1 MDNKDHPK
9 TDELRSKAEAKL
21 SESRTLPKDLTL
33 DKAKV
38 LMHELEVHQLELE
51 MQNQELRETQHRLEE
66 LRDEYTDLFDFAP
79 VGYLVVD
86 KKGVIKNI
94 NLTACILLGLER
106 FLLIGKPLSA
116 YMSSGQS
123 IKLFLNL
130 NEAFKTGNLPSFE
143 LIMKDKKD
151 RTFKALLQGTIPN
164 YSKMSDTCR
173 ISLQDVTELKAAAA
187 IKKQH
192 DELQLEKEKIQ
203 RYLDLAPVV
212 FLLIDSDHNVKMINQ
227 KGCELLGYKR
237 VEMLGENW
245 FKNFVIDDGHNIAD
259 DPTDESFQNNKLLLK
274 PYVENFVKCKNGE
287 KRLMGWTNI
296 ALLDNSGNQIGTL
309 SSGEDITQR
318 KKLEATRQRY
328 MEELETMVG
337 ERTKELSDALE
348 NEKQISEMKSS
359 FVSIA
364 SHELRTPITIVM
376 SSIILIEKYGALGQF
391 EKQIKHVNQ
400 IKSSITH
407 FISILD
413 DFLSLDKLE
422 KGIVRV
428 NKESFDLPNFI
439 DFTIEEMEVM
449 LKEGQKIS
457 YTHSGQRN
465 MTLDK
470 KIFRNILLNLLSN
483 AIKYSE
489 KDIELTTIEDN
500 GTLTLKIKDQG
511 IGIPEEDSQFLF
523 KRFFRAK
530 NAEDIPGTG
539 LGLSIVERYLDLLQG
554 SIEFTSQENIG
565 STFTV
570 QL

>member
-21 SESRTLPKDLTL
+21 RQSSTLSKDLTL
-33 DKAKV
+33 EKAKV

-66 LRDEYTDLFDFAP
+66 LRDQYTDLFDFAP

-94 NLTACILLGLER
+94 NLTACTLLGLER
-106 FLLIGKPLSA
+106 SLLIGKPLSA

-130 NEAFKTGNLPSFE
+130 NEAFKNGNLPSFE
-143 LIMKDKKD
+143 LTMKDRKN
-151 RTFKALLQGTIPN
+151 RTFTGLLQGTIPN
-164 YSKMSDTCR
+164 YSKSSDTCR
-173 ISLQDVTELKAAAA
+173 ISLQDITELKAAAA

-212 FLLIDSDHNVKMINQ
+212 FLLIDSDHNVQMINQ

-237 VEMLGENW
+237 VEILGENW
-245 FKNFVIDDGHNIAD
+245 FKNFVIGHDDTKV

-296 ALLDNSGNQIGTL
+296 ALLDNRGNQIGTL

-318 KKLEATRQRY
+318 KKEEVTKQRY

-364 SHELRTPITIVM
+364 SHELRTPITIVL

-391 EKQIKHVNQ
+391 EKQKKHFNRIKT
-400 IKSSITH
+400 SITH

-428 NKESFDLPNFI
+428 NKETFDLPDFI
-439 DFTIEEMEVM
+439 NFTIGEMEVM
-449 LKEGQKIS
+449 LKEDQKIS

-465 MTLDK
+465 TTQDK

-489 KDIELTTIEDN
+489 KDIELTTVENN
-500 GTLTLKIKDQG
+500 GSLTLKIKDQG

-539 LGLSIVERYLDLLQG
+539 LGLSIVERYLDLLKG
-554 SIEFTSQENIG
+554 SIEFTSQENKG

>member
-9 TDELRSKAEAKL
+9 NDELRSKAEAKL
-21 SESRTLPKDLTL
+21 RQSSTLSKDLTL
-33 DKAKV
+33 EKAKV

-66 LRDEYTDLFDFAP
+66 LRDQYTDLFDFAP

-94 NLTACILLGLER
+94 NLTACTLLGLER
-106 FLLIGKPLSA
+106 SLLIGKPLSA

-130 NEAFKTGNLPSFE
+130 NEAFKNGNLPSFE
-143 LIMKDKKD
+143 LIMKDRKNS
-151 RTFKALLQGTIPN
+151 TFTALLQGTIPN
-164 YSKMSDTCR
+164 YSKSSDTCR
-173 ISLQDVTELKAAAA
+173 ISLQDITELKAAAA

-212 FLLIDSDHNVKMINQ
+212 FLLIDSDHNVQMINQ

-237 VEMLGENW
+237 VEILGENW
-245 FKNFVIDDGHNIAD
+245 FKNFVIGHDDTKV

-296 ALLDNSGNQIGTL
+296 ALLDNRGNQIGTL

-318 KKLEATRQRY
+318 KKEEVTKQRY

-364 SHELRTPITIVM
+364 SHELRTPITIVL

-391 EKQIKHVNQ
+391 EKQKKHFNR

-428 NKESFDLPNFI
+428 NKETFDLPDFI
-439 DFTIEEMEVM
+439 NITIGEMEVM
-449 LKEGQKIS
+449 LKEDQKIS

-465 MTLDK
+465 TTQDK

-489 KDIELTTIEDN
+489 KDIELTTVENN
-500 GTLTLKIKDQG
+500 GSLTLKIKDQG

-539 LGLSIVERYLDLLQG
+539 LGLSIVERYLDLLKG
-554 SIEFTSQENIG
+554 SIEFTSQENKG

>member
-21 SESRTLPKDLTL
+21 RQSSTLPKDLTL

-66 LRDEYTDLFDFAP
+66 LRDQYTDLFDFAP

-94 NLTACILLGLER
+94 NLTACTLLGLER
-106 FLLIGKPLSA
+106 SLLIGKPLSA

-130 NEAFKTGNLPSFE
+130 NEAFKNGNLPSFE
-143 LIMKDKKD
+143 LTMKDRKN
-151 RTFKALLQGTIPN
+151 RTFTGLLQGTIPN
-164 YSKMSDTCR
+164 YSKSSDTCR
-173 ISLQDVTELKAAAA
+173 ISLQDITELKAAAA

-212 FLLIDSDHNVKMINQ
+212 FLLIDSDHNVQMINQ

-237 VEMLGENW
+237 VEILGINW
-245 FKNFVIDDGHNIAD
+245 FKNFIIGHDDTKV

-296 ALLDNSGNQIGTL
+296 ALLDNRGNQIGTL

-318 KKLEATRQRY
+318 KKEEVTKQRY

-364 SHELRTPITIVM
+364 SHELRTPITIVL

-391 EKQIKHVNQ
+391 EKQKKHFNRIKT
-400 IKSSITH
+400 SITH

-428 NKESFDLPNFI
+428 NKETFDLPDFI
-439 DFTIEEMEVM
+439 NFTIGEMEVM
-449 LKEGQKIS
+449 LKEDQKIS

-465 MTLDK
+465 TTQDK

-489 KDIELTTIEDN
+489 KDIELTTVENN
-500 GTLTLKIKDQG
+500 GSLTLKIKDQG

-539 LGLSIVERYLDLLQG
+539 LGLSIVERYLDLLKG
-554 SIEFTSQENIG
+554 SIEFTSQENKG

>member
-9 TDELRSKAEAKL
+9 TDELRGKAEAKL
-21 SESRTLPKDLTL
+21 RQSSTLPKDLTL

-66 LRDEYTDLFDFAP
+66 LRDQYTDLFDFAP

-94 NLTACILLGLER
+94 NLTACTLLGLER
-106 FLLIGKPLSA
+106 SLLIGKPLSA

-130 NEAFKTGNLPSFE
+130 NEAFKNGNLPSFE
-143 LIMKDKKD
+143 LTMKDRKN
-151 RTFKALLQGTIPN
+151 RTFTGLLQGTIPN
-164 YSKMSDTCR
+164 YSKSSDTCR
-173 ISLQDVTELKAAAA
+173 ISLQDITELKAAAA

-212 FLLIDSDHNVKMINQ
+212 FLLIDSDHNVQMINQ

-237 VEMLGENW
+237 VEILGENW
-245 FKNFVIDDGHNIAD
+245 FKNFVIGHDDTKV

-296 ALLDNSGNQIGTL
+296 ALLDNRGNQIGTL

-318 KKLEATRQRY
+318 KKEEVTKQRY

-364 SHELRTPITIVM
+364 SHELRTPITIVL

-391 EKQIKHVNQ
+391 EKQKKHFNR

-428 NKESFDLPNFI
+428 NKETFDLPDFI
-439 DFTIEEMEVM
+439 NFTIGEMEVM
-449 LKEGQKIS
+449 LKEDQKIS

-465 MTLDK
+465 TTQDK

-489 KDIELTTIEDN
+489 KDIELTTVENN
-500 GTLTLKIKDQG
+500 GSLTLKIKDQG

-539 LGLSIVERYLDLLQG
+539 LGLSIVERYLDLLKG
-554 SIEFTSQENIG
+554 SIEFTSQENKG

>member
-9 TDELRSKAEAKL
+9 TDELRGKAEAKL
-21 SESRTLPKDLTL
+21 RQSSTLPKDLTL

-38 LMHELEVHQLELE
+38 IMHELEVHQLELE

-66 LRDEYTDLFDFAP
+66 LRDLYTDLFDFAP

-94 NLTACILLGLER
+94 NLTACMLLGLER
-106 FLLIGKPLSA
+106 SLLIGKPLSA

-130 NEAFKTGNLPSFE
+130 NEAFKNGNLPSFE
-143 LIMKDKKD
+143 LIMKDRKN
-151 RTFKALLQGTIPN
+151 RTFTALLQGMIPN
-164 YSKMSDTCR
+164 YSKSSDTCR
-173 ISLQDVTELKAAAA
+173 ISLQDITELKAAAA
-187 IKKQH
+187 LKKEH

-212 FLLIDSDHNVKMINQ
+212 FLLIDSDHKVQMINQ

-237 VEMLGENW
+237 VEILGENW
-245 FKNFVIDDGHNIAD
+245 FKKFVIGHDNTKV
-259 DPTDESFQNNKLLLK
+259 DPANESFQNNKLLLK

-318 KKLEATRQRY
+318 KKEEATKQRY

-364 SHELRTPITIVM
+364 SHELRTPITIVL

-391 EKQIKHVNQ
+391 EKQKKHFNR

-422 KGIVRV
+422 KGVVRV
-428 NKESFDLPNFI
+428 NKETFDLPNFI
-439 DFTIEEMEVM
+439 NFTIGEMEVM
-449 LKEGQKIS
+449 LKEDQKIS

-465 MTLDK
+465 TTQDK

-489 KDIELTTIEDN
+489 KDIELTTVENN

-539 LGLSIVERYLDLLQG
+539 LGLSIVERYLDLLKG

>member
-9 TDELRSKAEAKL
+9 NDELRSKAEAKL
-21 SESRTLPKDLTL
+21 RQSSTLSKDLTL
-33 DKAKV
+33 EKAKV

-66 LRDEYTDLFDFAP
+66 LRDQYTDLFDFAP

-94 NLTACILLGLER
+94 NLTACTLLGLER
-106 FLLIGKPLSA
+106 SLLIGKPLSA

-130 NEAFKTGNLPSFE
+130 NEAFKNGNLPSFE
-143 LIMKDKKD
+143 LTMKDRKN
-151 RTFKALLQGTIPN
+151 RTFTGLLQGTIPN
-164 YSKMSDTCR
+164 YSKSSDTCR
-173 ISLQDVTELKAAAA
+173 ISLQDITELKAAAA

-212 FLLIDSDHNVKMINQ
+212 FLLIDSDHNVQMINQ

-237 VEMLGENW
+237 VEILGENW
-245 FKNFVIDDGHNIAD
+245 FKNFVIGHDDTKV

-296 ALLDNSGNQIGTL
+296 ALLDNRGNQIGTL

-318 KKLEATRQRY
+318 KKEEVTKQRY

-364 SHELRTPITIVM
+364 SHELRTPITIVL

-391 EKQIKHVNQ
+391 EKQKKHFNR

-428 NKESFDLPNFI
+428 NKETFDLPDFI
-439 DFTIEEMEVM
+439 NFTIGEMEVM
-449 LKEGQKIS
+449 LKEDQKIS

-465 MTLDK
+465 TTQDK

-489 KDIELTTIEDN
+489 KDIELTTVENN
-500 GTLTLKIKDQG
+500 GSLTLKIKDQG

-539 LGLSIVERYLDLLQG
+539 LGLSIVERYLDLLKG
-554 SIEFTSQENIG
+554 SIEFTSQENKG

>member
-21 SESRTLPKDLTL
+21 RQSSTLSKDLTL
-33 DKAKV
+33 EKAKV

-66 LRDEYTDLFDFAP
+66 LRDQYTDLFDFAP

-94 NLTACILLGLER
+94 NLTACTLLGLER
-106 FLLIGKPLSA
+106 SLLIGKPLSA

-130 NEAFKTGNLPSFE
+130 NEAFKNGNLPSFE
-143 LIMKDKKD
+143 LTMKDRKN
-151 RTFKALLQGTIPN
+151 RTFTGLLQGTIPN
-164 YSKMSDTCR
+164 YSKSSDTCR
-173 ISLQDVTELKAAAA
+173 ISLQDITELKAAAA

-212 FLLIDSDHNVKMINQ
+212 FLLIDSDHNVQMINQ

-237 VEMLGENW
+237 VEILGINW
-245 FKNFVIDDGHNIAD
+245 FKNFIIGHDDTKV

-296 ALLDNSGNQIGTL
+296 ALLDNRGNQIGTL

-318 KKLEATRQRY
+318 KKEEVTKQRY

-364 SHELRTPITIVM
+364 SHELRTPITIVL

-391 EKQIKHVNQ
+391 EKQKKHFNR

-428 NKESFDLPNFI
+428 NKETFDLPDFI
-439 DFTIEEMEVM
+439 NFTIGEMEVM
-449 LKEGQKIS
+449 LKEDQKIS

-465 MTLDK
+465 TTQDK

-489 KDIELTTIEDN
+489 KDIELTTVENN
-500 GTLTLKIKDQG
+500 GSLTLKIKDQG

-539 LGLSIVERYLDLLQG
+539 LGLSIVERYLDLLKG
-554 SIEFTSQENIG
+554 SIEFTSQENKG

>member
-1 MDNKDHPK
+1 M
-9 TDELRSKAEAKL
+9 
-21 SESRTLPKDLTL
+21 
-33 DKAKV
+33 
-38 LMHELEVHQLELE
+38 
-51 MQNQELRETQHRLEE
+51 
-66 LRDEYTDLFDFAP
+66 
-79 VGYLVVD
+79 
-86 KKGVIKNI
+86 
-94 NLTACILLGLER
+94 
-106 FLLIGKPLSA
+106 
-116 YMSSGQS
+116 
-123 IKLFLNL
+123 
-130 NEAFKTGNLPSFE
+130 
-143 LIMKDKKD
+143 
-151 RTFKALLQGTIPN
+151 
-164 YSKMSDTCR
+164 
-173 ISLQDVTELKAAAA
+173 
-187 IKKQH
+187 
-192 DELQLEKEKIQ
+192 
-203 RYLDLAPVV
+203 DLAPVV
-212 FLLIDSDHNVKMINQ
+212 FLLIDSDHNVQMINQ

-237 VEMLGENW
+237 VEILGENW
-245 FKNFVIDDGHNIAD
+245 FKNFVIGDD
-259 DPTDESFQNNKLLLK
+259 DPKVDLANESFQNNKLLLK

-318 KKLEATRQRY
+318 KKEETSKQRY

-364 SHELRTPITIVM
+364 SHELRTPITIVL

-391 EKQIKHVNQ
+391 DKQKKHCNR

-428 NKESFDLPNFI
+428 NKETFDLPNFI
-439 DFTIEEMEVM
+439 NFTIGEMEVM

-465 MTLDK
+465 TTQDK

-489 KDIELTTIEDN
+489 KEIELTTVENN

-511 IGIPEEDSQFLF
+511 IGIPEEDAQFLF

-539 LGLSIVERYLDLLQG
+539 LGLSIVERYLDLLNG

>member
-21 SESRTLPKDLTL
+21 RQSSTLSKDLTL
-33 DKAKV
+33 EKAKV

-66 LRDEYTDLFDFAP
+66 LRDQYTDLFDFAP

-94 NLTACILLGLER
+94 NLTACTLLGLER
-106 FLLIGKPLSA
+106 SLLIGKPLSA

-130 NEAFKTGNLPSFE
+130 NEAFKNGNLPSFE
-143 LIMKDKKD
+143 LTMKDRKN
-151 RTFKALLQGTIPN
+151 RTFTGLLQGTIPN
-164 YSKMSDTCR
+164 YSKSSDTCR
-173 ISLQDVTELKAAAA
+173 ISLQDITELKAAAA

-212 FLLIDSDHNVKMINQ
+212 FLLIDSDHNVQMINQ

-237 VEMLGENW
+237 VEILGENW
-245 FKNFVIDDGHNIAD
+245 FKNFIIGHDDTKV

-296 ALLDNSGNQIGTL
+296 ALLDNRGNQIGTL

-318 KKLEATRQRY
+318 KKEEVTKQRY

-364 SHELRTPITIVM
+364 SHELRTPITIVL

-391 EKQIKHVNQ
+391 EKQKKHFNR

-428 NKESFDLPNFI
+428 NKETFDLPDFI
-439 DFTIEEMEVM
+439 NFTIGEMEVM
-449 LKEGQKIS
+449 LKEDQKIS

-465 MTLDK
+465 TTQDK

-489 KDIELTTIEDN
+489 KDIELTTVENN
-500 GTLTLKIKDQG
+500 GSLTLKIKDQG

-539 LGLSIVERYLDLLQG
+539 LGLSIVERYLDLLKG
-554 SIEFTSQENIG
+554 SIEFTSQENKG

>member
-1 MDNKDHPK
+1 MGNKEHPK
-9 TDELRSKAEAKL
+9 SNDLRTKAEAKL
-21 SESRTLPKDLTL
+21 GHASKLSKDLTL

-38 LMHELEVHQLELE
+38 MMHELEVHQLELE

-66 LRDEYTDLFDFAP
+66 LRDQYADLFDFAP

-86 KKGVIKNI
+86 NKGVIKNI
-94 NLTACILLGLER
+94 NLTACMLLGPER
-106 FLLIGKPLSA
+106 SLLIGKPLSA

-130 NEAFKTGNLPSFE
+130 NEAFKNGNLPSFE
-143 LIMKDKKD
+143 LTMKDRNN
-151 RTFKALLQGTIPN
+151 RTFTALLQGTIPN
-164 YSKMSDTCR
+164 YSKSSDTCR
-173 ISLQDVTELKAAAA
+173 ISLQDITELKAAAA
-187 IKKQH
+187 LKKQH

-212 FLLIDSDHNVKMINQ
+212 FLLIDSDHNVQMINQ

-237 VEMLGENW
+237 VEILGINW
-245 FKNFVIDDGHNIAD
+245 FKNFVIRQ
-259 DPTDESFQNNKLLLK
+259 DETKVNPANENFQNNKLLLK
-274 PYVENFVKCKNGE
+274 PYVENYVKCKNGE

-318 KKLEATRQRY
+318 KKEEATKQRY

-364 SHELRTPITIVM
+364 SHELRTPVTIVL

-391 EKQIKHVNQ
+391 EKQKKHFNR

-428 NKESFDLPNFI
+428 NKETFDLPDFI
-439 DFTIEEMEVM
+439 NFTIGEMEVM

-465 MTLDK
+465 TLQDK

-489 KDIELTTIEDN
+489 KDIALTTVENN
-500 GTLTLKIKDQG
+500 GSLTLQIKDQG
-511 IGIPEEDSQFLF
+511 IGIPKEDSQFLF

-539 LGLSIVERYLDLLQG
+539 LGLSIVQRYLDLLKG

>member
-9 TDELRSKAEAKL
+9 TDELRGKAEAKL
-21 SESRTLPKDLTL
+21 RQSSTLPKDLTL

-38 LMHELEVHQLELE
+38 IMHELEVHQLELE

-66 LRDEYTDLFDFAP
+66 LRDLYTDLFDFAP

-94 NLTACILLGLER
+94 NLTACMLLGLER
-106 FLLIGKPLSA
+106 SLLIGKPLSA

-130 NEAFKTGNLPSFE
+130 NEAFKNGNLPSFE
-143 LIMKDKKD
+143 LIMKDRKN
-151 RTFKALLQGTIPN
+151 RTFTALLQGMIPN
-164 YSKMSDTCR
+164 YSKSSDTCR
-173 ISLQDVTELKAAAA
+173 ISLQDITELKAAAA
-187 IKKQH
+187 LKKEH

-212 FLLIDSDHNVKMINQ
+212 FLLIDSDHNVQMINQ

-237 VEMLGENW
+237 VEILGENW
-245 FKNFVIDDGHNIAD
+245 FKNFVIGHDDTKV

-296 ALLDNSGNQIGTL
+296 ALLDNRGNQIGTL

-318 KKLEATRQRY
+318 KKEEVTKQRY

-364 SHELRTPITIVM
+364 SHELRTPITIVL

-391 EKQIKHVNQ
+391 EKQKKHFNR

-428 NKESFDLPNFI
+428 NKETFDLPDFI
-439 DFTIEEMEVM
+439 NFTIGEMEVM
-449 LKEGQKIS
+449 LKEDQKIS

-465 MTLDK
+465 TTQDK

-489 KDIELTTIEDN
+489 KDIELTTVENN
-500 GTLTLKIKDQG
+500 GSLTLKIKDQG

-539 LGLSIVERYLDLLQG
+539 LGLSIVERYLDLLKG
-554 SIEFTSQENIG
+554 SIEFTSQENKG

>member
-21 SESRTLPKDLTL
+21 RQSSTPSKDLTL
-33 DKAKV
+33 EKAKV

-66 LRDEYTDLFDFAP
+66 LRDQYTDLFDFAP

-94 NLTACILLGLER
+94 NLTACMLLGLER
-106 FLLIGKPLSA
+106 SLLMGKPLSA

-130 NEAFKTGNLPSFE
+130 NEAFNTGNLPSFE
-143 LIMKDKKD
+143 LTMKDRNN
-151 RTFKALLQGTIPN
+151 RTFTALLQGTIPN
-164 YSKMSDTCR
+164 YSKNSDTCR
-173 ISLQDVTELKAAAA
+173 ISLQDITELKAAAA
-187 IKKQH
+187 LKKQH

-212 FLLIDSDHNVKMINQ
+212 FLLIDSDHNVQMINQ

-237 VEMLGENW
+237 VEMLGKNW
-245 FKNFVIDDGHNIAD
+245 FHNFVIDDGHKIV

-318 KKLEATRQRY
+318 KKEETSRQRY

-364 SHELRTPITIVM
+364 SHELRTPITIVL

-391 EKQIKHVNQ
+391 DKQKKHFNR
-400 IKSSITH
+400 IKSSINH
-407 FISILD
+407 FNSILD

-428 NKESFDLPNFI
+428 NKETFDLPNFI
-439 DFTIEEMEVM
+439 NFTIEEMEVM

-465 MTLDK
+465 TTQDK
-470 KIFRNILLNLLSN
+470 KILRNILLNLLSN

-489 KDIELTTIEDN
+489 KDIELTTTEHN

-511 IGIPEEDSQFLF
+511 IGIPDEDSQFLF

-539 LGLSIVERYLDLLQG
+539 LGLSIVKRYLDLLQG
-554 SIEFTSQENIG
+554 SIEFTSQENKG
-565 STFTV
+565 SIFTV